1 MKRVSEV
8 AVGDEE
14 CLPKERYK
22 GSEDEALFSAE
33 DIAPSARFI
42 PHPAWAL
49 FGDRLRKD
57 NDEG

>member
-33 DIAPSARFI
+33 DIVPSARFI
-42 PHPAWAL
+42 SHPAWAL